1 MSYILQVDFPFIGPW
16 GDDMTFAM
24 QGLATSITQEPG
36 LIWKIWTENQTEQQ
50 AGGVYLFDTEAHA
63 QAYLDMHAARLTAAG
78 VSDIRSRIFLVN
90 TALSKITEFSA

>member
-1 MSYILQVDFPFIGPW
+1 MSYLLQVDFSFSGPW
-16 GDDMTFAM
+16 GDAMTESM
-24 QGLATSITQEPG
+24 QGLANSITQEPG

-78 VSDIRSRIFLVN
+78 VTEIRSRIFLVN
-90 TALSKITEFSA
+90 AALSEITQFSA

>member
-1 MSYILQVDFPFIGPW
+1 MSYLLQVDFSFSCPW
-16 GDDMTFAM
+16 GDAMTESM
-24 QGLATSITQEPG
+24 QCLANSITQEPG

-78 VSDIRSRIFLVN
+78 VTEIRSRIFLVN
-90 TALSKITEFSA
+90 AALSEITQFSA